1 MAVDVA
7 VVTARVAS
15 GDATRDTELAT
26 VAAAL
31 VDRYAPD
38 APVSV
43 ANEAAVRC
51 AGWLR
56 DSEPAFESVSLDGD
70 SVSYRPPHGSPLRA
84 SGAQAMLSPYRVR
97 RARAGF

>member
-7 VVTARVAS
+7 TVTARVGS
-15 GDATRDTELAT
+15 GDSTRDTELAT
-26 VAAAL
+26 AAAAL

-38 APVSV
+38 APATV
-43 ANEAAVRC
+43 ANEAAVRT

-56 DSEPAFESVSLDGD
+56 DSEPAFDAVSIDGD
-70 SVSYRPPHGSPLRA
+70 NVNYRPPNASPLRA
-84 SGAQAMLSPYRVR
+84 SGAAALLSPYRVR